1 MSETQNTPSP
11 KRWLILVAIVLAF
24 LPVVV
29 DMTVLHIAV
38 PSLTMA
44 LGATG
49 TEVLWVIDIYPLIM
63 AGLLVPMGTLADRVG
78 HRKMLMA
85 GLSVF
90 GLASLAA
97 AFSPTAMLLIIARAF
112 LALGASTMMPS
123 ILAVIRQTFEND
135 KERAFALGIWST
147 IASAGAAAGPLVGG
161 FLLEHFWWGSVFLIN
176 VPIILL
182 VLPVVYWLVPVKSV
196 TAKGQW
202 RPGQALLLIAGLI
215 MIVYAI
221 KSGVKPGQSAIQ
233 TVMSLLLGVG
243 LLYQFARL
251 QLSTPTPMLDLDLF
265 KKPAISV
272 GLIMALVATAAFAGF
287 ELLLA
292 QELQYVLGRTPLE
305 AGLFMLPLATASAVA
320 GPFAAMLTSWFGLR
334 TVSAMSMFLS
344 ALALLA
350 LANIGIM
357 EHPVIRVGLLI
368 VLGFAL
374 STGLL
379 ASSVAIMGS
388 TPPDKAGAAGS
399 LESTGYEL
407 GAGLGITFFGVLLNM
422 MYRMGFVV
430 PPEIAG
436 QIPVNAA
443 NSIGEAM
450 LAAQN
455 IGGVTGDAIAEAAKQ
470 AFFSAHGT
478 VLTITASLL
487 CMLGVVVLVMLG
499 KKTRHKLDT

>member
-1 MSETQNTPSP
+1 MSETKYDPFP
-11 KRWLILVAIVLAF
+11 KRWLILVAVVLAF

-63 AGLLVPMGTLADRVG
+63 AGLLVPMGTLSDRVG
-78 HRKMLMA
+78 HRKMLIA
-85 GLSVF
+85 GLSIF
-90 GLASLAA
+90 GLASLVA
-97 AFSPTAMLLIIARAF
+97 AFSPTAMMLIMGRAL
-112 LALGASTMMPS
+112 LALGAATMMPS

-135 KERAFALGIWST
+135 KERALALGIWST
-147 IASAGAAAGPLVGG
+147 IASSGAAAGPLIGG
-161 FLLEHFWWGSVFLIN
+161 LLLQHFWWGSVFLIN
-176 VPIILL
+176 APIVLV
-182 VLPVVYWLVPVKSV
+182 VLPVVYWMVPVKSV
-196 TAKGQW
+196 TVKGEW

-215 MIVYAI
+215 LVVYSI
-221 KSGVKPGQSAIQ
+221 KSGVKPGQSIVLTA
-233 TVMSLLLGVG
+233 MSLFLGLG
-243 LLYQFARL
+243 LLYRFARL

-272 GLIMALVATAAFAGF
+272 GVIMALVATAAFAGF

-292 QELQYVLGRTPLE
+292 QELQYVLGRNPLE
-305 AGLFMLPLATASAVA
+305 AGMFMLPLAAASAVA
-320 GPFAAMLTSWFGLR
+320 GPFAALLTGRFGLR
-334 TVSAMSMFLS
+334 NVAAMSMFLS
-344 ALALLA
+344 AISLLS
-350 LANIGIM
+350 LANISIQ
-357 EHPVIRVGLLI
+357 EHPFIAVVLLI

-388 TPPDKAGAAGS
+388 TPPEKAGAAGS
-399 LESTGYEL
+399 LEATGYEL

-422 MYRMGFVV
+422 MYRMGFAL
-430 PPEIAG
+430 PPGIAS
-436 QIPVNAA
+436 QAPATVA

-450 LAAQN
+450 LAAQTL
-455 IGGVTGDAIAEAAKQ
+455 GGATGEAIAAAAKQ

-487 CMLGVVVLVMLG
+487 GMLGVVVFIMLG
-499 KKTRHKLDT
+499 KKAE